1 MYITCHSLRQPFAEL
16 CMSGEKTFVPY
27 KKKIF
32 PDRLYI
38 YSPRR
43 ICKNECTKLGI
54 DCKNLITGAII
65 GYAKM
70 DYSTFADDDSCK
82 IVLKRH
88 DQCSDG
94 LYINYLS
101 IIDVLAVFCKN
112 AHDNFTRQSSTQW
125 RPIHWYLNSSSMIS
139 DFRRFTECASIGILI
154 LKNPGLPLHGIG
166 TRSRFGFFRTILQ
179 ESSSAKVL

>member
-1 MYITCHSLRQPFAEL
+1 M
-16 CMSGEKTFVPY
+16 PY

-43 ICKNECTKLGI
+43 ICKNECAKLGI

-82 IVLKRH
+82 IVLKNPKRLRVPIPCKGRPGFFKIKMPILAH
-88 DQCSDG
+88 SVKR
-94 LYINYLS
+94 LKS
-101 IIDVLAVFCKN
+101 EIIDDEFRYPVDRAPLSARLPCKIIMYIFAEN
-112 AHDNFTRQSSTQW
+112 YQNVYYA
-125 RPIHWYLNSSSMIS
+125 
-139 DFRRFTECASIGILI
+139 
-154 LKNPGLPLHGIG
+154 
-166 TRSRFGFFRTILQ
+166 
-179 ESSSAKVL
+179 

>member
-1 MYITCHSLRQPFAEL
+1 M
-16 CMSGEKTFVPY
+16 PY

-43 ICKNECTKLGI
+43 ICKNESKLGI

-82 IVLKRH
+82 IVLKNPKRLRVPIP
-88 DQCSDG
+88 CKG
-94 LYINYLS
+94 RPGFFKIKMPYPLIPKL
-101 IIDVLAVFCKN
+101 IID
-112 AHDNFTRQSSTQW
+112 
-125 RPIHWYLNSSSMIS
+125 
-139 DFRRFTECASIGILI
+139 DFRL
-154 LKNPGLPLHGIG
+154 
-166 TRSRFGFFRTILQ
+166 
-179 ESSSAKVL
+179 

>member
-82 IVLKRH
+82 IVLKNPKRLRVPIPCKGRPGFFKIKMPILAH
-88 DQCSDG
+88 SVKR
-94 LYINYLS
+94 LKS
-101 IIDVLAVFCKN
+101 EIIDDEF
-112 AHDNFTRQSSTQW
+112 RYQW
-125 RPIHWYLNSSSMIS
+125 IGH
-139 DFRRFTECASIGILI
+139 FRF
-154 LKNPGLPLHGIG
+154 
-166 TRSRFGFFRTILQ
+166 
-179 ESSSAKVL
+179 

>member
-1 MYITCHSLRQPFAEL
+1 
-16 CMSGEKTFVPY
+16 MSAEKTFVPY

-43 ICKNECTKLGI
+43 ICKNECAKLGI

-82 IVLKRH
+82 IVLKNPKRLRVPIPCKGRPGFFKIKMPILAH
-88 DQCSDG
+88 SVKR
-94 LYINYLS
+94 LKS
-101 IIDVLAVFCKN
+101 EIIDDEF
-112 AHDNFTRQSSTQW
+112 RYQW
-125 RPIHWYLNSSSMIS
+125 
-139 DFRRFTECASIGILI
+139 IGR
-154 LKNPGLPLHGIG
+154 H
-166 TRSRFGFFRTILQ
+166 
-179 ESSSAKVL
+179 